1 MRVRA
6 WLGGALGGVL
16 GAMLAGPV
24 GAAVGF
30 AAGAGVGHVTAPSPT
45 STHKTTLGQAMR
57 STASPLELRTLA
69 RKLEPVGLDGPLKAR
84 AALREKPDPARRE
97 TLRSIAASTDP
108 DAVESASLDF
118 KREGAQVTAETL
130 RDYARG
136 LKAVAAAGGPDAKPA
151 GGAS

>member
-6 WLGGALGGVL
+6 WLGGAFGGLL

-30 AAGAGVGHVTAPSPT
+30 AAGAAVGHGTAPSPT
-45 STHKTTLGQAMR
+45 SSHKTTLRQAMH
-57 STASPLELRTLA
+57 STASPTELRTLA

-84 AALREKPDPARRE
+84 ASLREKPDPTRRA

-108 DAVESASLDF
+108 EAVESASLEF
-118 KREGAQVTAETL
+118 KRAGAQVTAETL
-130 RDYARG
+130 RDYAGG
-136 LKAVAAAGGPDAKPA
+136 LRAVQAAGGADAKP
-151 GGAS
+151 GAAS